1 MKPTD
6 DTVPANDPEPVR
18 ADGPAAVSGGV
29 LRQVLHTPADLR
41 WFEGHFPGQP
51 ILPGIVQL
59 KWAIEAAA
67 QLADAPSEL
76 RMIEQLKF
84 KQPVRPGTTLELTLE
99 RVDGGRAVVF
109 RYESAAG
116 EHSSGRLCYGTA

>member
-1 MKPTD
+1 MNPID
-6 DTVPANDPEPVR
+6 DTVPANDREPVR
-18 ADGPAAVSGGV
+18 ADGPAASGV
-29 LRQVLHTPADLR
+29 LCQVLHTPADLR

-67 QLADAPSEL
+67 RLVEAPGGL
-76 RMIEQLKF
+76 RMIQQLKF
-84 KQPVRPGTTLELTLE
+84 KQPIRPGTTLELTLE
-99 RVDGGRAVVF
+99 RVDEGRAVVF